1 MTRSTMLGGFP
12 FRQLAA
18 KVLLCLL
25 PVLPMSQAAATNYF
39 FTTSATSPDSGAAAT
54 DVNDA
59 GTVVGY
65 QYDNNSSATRAFVYA
80 GGIKTNVAGP
90 SGAISADLSGI
101 TNSGLMV
108 GNYSTTWVDDGTGFI
123 VPGPGRIFSLTNG
136 VYSDIDVPGLP
147 TATVVGISSN
157 GRWIVGNS
165 FDDQGHGRGFAF
177 DTLPG
182 GVVTLFDGS
191 ATNII
196 AAGINNLGMVVGYD
210 RTFVAGV
217 GNFGPAWT
225 FDLTTSQRTEINVA
239 GSPRTGARNITDAGM
254 ISGYYY
260 TSLRPAV
267 AHGFTGLGGN
277 FEFFDVP
284 GSSQTFILGG
294 NELGVLVGDYSD
306 ANGNLGAFLAM
317 PVPEP
322 AAAWLLL
329 GGLAGLVALRRRQA
343 LPASP
348 A

>member
-12 FRQLAA
+12 LRQLAA
-18 KVLLCLL
+18 KALLCLL
-25 PVLPMSQAAATNYF
+25 PLLPMSQAAATNYV
-39 FTTSATSPDSGAAAT
+39 FTTSGTSPDSGAAAM

-80 GGIKTNVAGP
+80 GGVKTNLAGP
-90 SGAISADLSGI
+90 SGAISVDLSGI

-108 GNYSTTWVDDGTGFI
+108 GNYSTTWVDDGTGYLY
-123 VPGPGRIFSLTNG
+123 PGPSRIFSQLNG
-136 VYSDIDVPGLP
+136 AYADIDVPGLP
-147 TATVVGISSN
+147 AATVLGISSN
-157 GRWIVGNS
+157 GRWIVGNQ
-165 FDDQGHGRGFAF
+165 FDDLGHGRGFAF
-177 DTLPG
+177 DILPG
-182 GVVTLFDGS
+182 GVVTVFDGS
-191 ATNII
+191 ANNIV
-196 AAGINNLGMVVGYD
+196 AAGVNNLGVVVGFD
-210 RTFVAGV
+210 RSQVVGV
-217 GNFGPAWT
+217 GTLGPAWT
-225 FDLTTSQRTEINVA
+225 FDLNTGQRTEFNVA
-239 GSPRTGARNITDAGM
+239 GSQRTGARNITDVGV

-284 GSSQTFILGG
+284 GSSRTSVLAG
-294 NELGVLVGDYSD
+294 NDVGMLVGVYSD
-306 ANGNLGAFLAM
+306 ASGNEGAFLAV

-329 GGLAGLVALRRRQA
+329 GGLAGLVALRRIQA
-343 LPASP
+343 LPAIS